1 VVGDFDDPTDSPVGW
16 VRDHIRKYVESDG
29 RRGHRWSG
37 TDTLLLTTRGRRS
50 GQPRRTALIYGRD
63 GDRYVVVASKGGS
76 PKHPLWY
83 LNLVADP
90 HVRVQVGP
98 ERLDG
103 VARTAQGDER
113 ERLWAVMREIWPEY
127 DTYQRRTSRE
137 IPVIVIEPTR
147 RGETEAPPR

>member
-1 VVGDFDDPTDSPVGW
+1 VSELDDPTDSPVRW

-37 TDTLLLTTRGRRS
+37 ADTLLLTTMGRRT
-50 GQPRRTALIYGRD
+50 GEPRRTPLIYGRD
-63 GDRYVVVASKGGS
+63 GDRYVIVGSKGGS

-90 HVRVQVGP
+90 QVRIQVGP
-98 ERLDG
+98 DKLDA
-103 VARTAQGDER
+103 VARTAQGEER

-127 DTYQRRTSRE
+127 DRYQTKTSRE
-137 IPVIVIEPTR
+137 IPVVVLEPTTDGPADAVR
-147 RGETEAPPR
+147 